1 MKIKN
6 LIINDLSIIDYQL
19 YIYIYVLLII
29 SWKNEK
35 FN

>member
-19 YIYIYVLLII
+19 YIYICITNNIL
-29 SWKNEK
+29 KK
-35 FN
+35 

>member
-29 SWKNEK
+29 S
-35 FN
+35 